1 VDEKVK
7 TMSTEF
13 YPLIISNVERLT
25 KDSVAIDFA
34 VPKELKEK
42 FQYKQG
48 QHLTLK
54 ADINGQ
60 DVRRSY
66 SICKGVNSQALRVG
80 IKAIEE
86 GVFSNFANSEFK
98 KGMTMEVMPPQG
110 HFYSELSKE
119 TSKQYL
125 LVAVGSGITPM
136 LSQIETI
143 LESEPNSQ
151 ITLLYGNKRTPLMM
165 FREHICFL
173 KNQYLSR
180 LKIFN
185 FFTKEENDA
194 VILNGRISA
203 QRIIDLDQARMIRIK
218 NIDDV
223 FVCGPESMT
232 LEIANAFS
240 SWGFDEN
247 HIHYELFFSGAAAKL
262 AEKNQA
268 QRAEK
273 YGNKT
278 SAVAVKV
285 AGRKVLM
292 DLEMG
297 GENILDAAI
306 ENGADLPFSCKAG
319 VCATCKAKVI
329 KGKVEM
335 DLNHSLTEQEVKDG
349 MILTCQAHPV
359 SDEVEINFDF
369 S

>member
-1 VDEKVK
+1 
-7 TMSTEF
+7 MSTDF
-13 YPLIISNVERLT
+13 YPLTISKVDRLT
-25 KDSVAIDFA
+25 KDSVAIDFC
-34 VPKELKEK
+34 VPKELKNK
-42 FQYKQG
+42 FEYKQG

-54 ADINGQ
+54 IDIDGQ
-60 DVRRSY
+60 DIRRSY
-66 SICKGVNSQALRVG
+66 SICTGISSQTLRVG
-80 IKAIEE
+80 VKAIEN
-86 GVFSNFANSEFK
+86 GIFSNYANKELK
-98 KGMTMEVMPPQG
+98 KGMTLEVMLPQG
-110 HFYSELSKE
+110 HFYSKLSKD
-119 TSKQYL
+119 SNKQYL
-125 LVAVGSGITPM
+125 LVAVGSGITPI

-151 ITLLYGNKRTPLMM
+151 ITLLYGNKRSTLMM
-165 FREHICFL
+165 FREHLCFL
-173 KNQYLSR
+173 KNQYMSR

-203 QRIIDLDQARMIRIK
+203 QKIIDLDQARMIRIK
-218 NIDDV
+218 EFDDV
-223 FVCGPESMT
+223 FVCGPETMT
-232 LEIANAFS
+232 LEIAKAFK
-240 SWGFDEN
+240 SWGCDDL
-247 HIHYELFFSGAAAKL
+247 HIHYELFFSGVAAEL
-262 AEKNQA
+262 AEKTQA
-268 QRAEK
+268 ERAKK
-273 YGNKT
+273 YGLKT
-278 SAVAVKV
+278 SNVSVKV

-335 DLNHSLTEQEVKDG
+335 DMNHSLTDQEVEDG

-359 SDEVEINFDF
+359 SDEVEIDFDF

>member
-1 VDEKVK
+1 MN
-7 TMSTEF
+7 TNF
-13 YPLIISNVERLT
+13 YPLKISKVEKLT
-25 KDSVAIDFA
+25 KDAIAIDFF
-34 VPKELKEK
+34 VPDELKE
-42 FQYKQG
+42 FFTYKQG

-60 DVRRSY
+60 DIRRSY
-66 SICKGVNSQALRVG
+66 SICKGVNSQTLRVG
-80 IKAIEE
+80 IKAIDD
-86 GVFSNFANSEFK
+86 GVFSNFANKELE
-98 KGMTMEVMPPQG
+98 KGMVLDVMPPQG

-119 TSKQYL
+119 SKKQYL
-125 LVAVGSGITPM
+125 LVAVGSGITPI

-165 FREHICFL
+165 FREDICFL

-180 LKIFN
+180 IKIFN

-194 VILNGRISA
+194 IILNGRISA
-203 QRIIDLDQARMIRIK
+203 QKIIDLDQARMICIK
-218 NIDDV
+218 EIEDV
-223 FVCGPESMT
+223 FVCGPEAMT

-240 SWGFDEN
+240 SWGLDDSN
-247 HIHYELFFSGAAAKL
+247 IHYELFFSGAAAEMAVKSQ
-262 AEKNQA
+262 AE
-268 QRAEK
+268 RANK
-273 YGNKT
+273 YGDKT
-278 SAVAVKV
+278 SAVSVKV

-297 GENILDAAI
+297 GENILEAAI

-329 KGKVEM
+329 SGKVEM
-335 DLNHSLTEQEVKDG
+335 DMNHSLTEQEVDDG

-359 SDEVEINFDF
+359 SENVEIDFDF

>member
-1 VDEKVK
+1 MN
-7 TMSTEF
+7 TNF
-13 YPLIISNVERLT
+13 YPLIISKLERLT
-25 KDSVAIDFA
+25 KDAVAIDFC
-34 VPKELKEK
+34 VPEDLKNE
-42 FQYKQG
+42 FNYKQG

-60 DVRRSY
+60 DIRCSY
-66 SICKGVNSQALRVG
+66 SICNGVNSQSLRVG
-80 IKAIEE
+80 IKAIDD
-86 GVFSNFANSEFK
+86 GVFSNFANKELK
-98 KGMTMEVMPPQG
+98 KGMTLEVMPPQG
-110 HFYSELSKE
+110 HFYSDLSIQSE
-119 TSKQYL
+119 KQYL
-125 LVAVGSGITPM
+125 LVAVGSGITPV
-136 LSQIETI
+136 LSQIESI
-143 LESEPNSQ
+143 LETEPNAQ
-151 ITLLYGNKRTPLMM
+151 IVLLYGNKRTPLMM
-165 FREHICFL
+165 FRETLCFL
-173 KNQYLSR
+173 KNKYLSR

-203 QRIIDLDQARMIRIK
+203 QKIIDLDQARMICIK
-218 NIDDV
+218 EIDDV
-223 FVCGPESMT
+223 FVCGPEAMT

-240 SWGFDEN
+240 SWGLDDSS
-247 HIHYELFFSGAAAKL
+247 IHYELFFSGDAAEL
-262 AEKNQA
+262 AEKTKA
-268 QRAEK
+268 ERAEK

-278 SAVAVKV
+278 SAVSVKV

-297 GENILDAAI
+297 GDNILDAAI

-359 SDEVEINFDF
+359 SDEVEIDFDF

>member
-1 VDEKVK
+1 
-7 TMSTEF
+7 MSTEF
-13 YPLIISNVERLT
+13 YPLTISKIERLT
-25 KDSVAIDFA
+25 KDSVAIDFTVA
-34 VPKELKEK
+34 EELKEK

-60 DVRRSY
+60 DIRRSY
-66 SICKGVNSQALRVG
+66 SICKGVGSQALTVAV
-80 IKAIEE
+80 KAIEG
-86 GVFSNFANSEFK
+86 GVFSNFANSELK
-98 KGMTMEVMPPQG
+98 KGMTLEVMSPQG
-110 HFYSELSKE
+110 HFYSKLSIGS
-119 TSKQYL
+119 SKQYL
-125 LVAVGSGITPM
+125 LVAVGSGITPI

-143 LESEPNSQ
+143 LTSEPNSQ

-165 FREHICFL
+165 FREHLCFL

-203 QRIIDLDQARMIRIK
+203 QKIIDLDQARMIRIK
-218 NIDDV
+218 EFDDV
-223 FVCGPESMT
+223 FVCGPEAMT
-232 LEIANAFS
+232 LEIAKAFS
-240 SWGFDEN
+240 SWGLADEQ
-247 HIHYELFFSGAAAKL
+247 IHYELFFSGEAAEL
-262 AEKNQA
+262 AEKTQA
-268 QRAEK
+268 ERAKK
-273 YGNKT
+273 YGNKMA
-278 SAVAVKV
+278 SVAVKV

-292 DLEMG
+292 ELEMG

-329 KGKVEM
+329 KGVVEM
-335 DLNHSLTEQEVKDG
+335 DFNHSLTEQEVNDG

-359 SDEVEINFDF
+359 SDEVEIDFDF